1 MDTTFNIGHLGHPQV
16 ITEEFVDNYR
26 KSTDKESEKRYPGFS
41 KYNALTV
48 LGE

>member
-1 MDTTFNIGHLGHPQV
+1 MDTSVNIGHLGHPQN

-26 KSTDKESEKRYPGFS
+26 KSTDKEHENRYGEFT
-41 KYNALTV
+41 KYNALTI